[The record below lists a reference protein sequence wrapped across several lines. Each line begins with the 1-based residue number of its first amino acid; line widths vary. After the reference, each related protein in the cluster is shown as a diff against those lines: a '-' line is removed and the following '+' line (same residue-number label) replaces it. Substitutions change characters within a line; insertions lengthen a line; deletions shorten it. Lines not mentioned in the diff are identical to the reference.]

1 MRSILLIAAAACF
14 AFALPACSV
23 ASAADAGAAVIGLPS
38 SPAAVCD
45 RSTLDEQAGTAVE
58 LGYKLFRTGVEL
70 ATDMGTIKG
79 QRAVYFANL
88 DNQIFTGT
96 QAVQQAYA
104 TCNAASYKSALAH
117 ANDLLKTAQAALAA
131 R

>member
-1 MRSILLIAAAACF
+1 MKMRSLILIAAASL

-23 ASAADAGAAVIGLPS
+23 ADTAAAVAGLPS

-45 RSTLDEQAGTAVE
+45 RSTMDEQAGTAVE

-70 ATDMGTIKG
+70 ATDLGSIKG

-88 DNQIFTGT
+88 DNQLFAGT

-104 TCNAASYKSALAH
+104 ACNAASYKAALDH
-117 ANDLLKTAQAALAA
+117 ANSLLKTAQAALAA
-131 R
+131 K